1 MKIVFFVS
9 PDNIEYRILPARWEG
24 TSPVTE
30 QWALTHGWRKEE
42 REIPD
47 PPAVHTYSKL
57 RLYDAMVAA
66 GIWEEVKQAIEAAG
80 QWERWNWAN
89 DMATDY
95 EPFALLLA
103 QLRQTYGD
111 ELTDAILAEAEI

>member
-1 MKIVFFVS
+1 MVITIYIA
-9 PDNIEYRILPARWEG
+9 PNGMEYATLPKRYG
-24 TSPVTE
+24 NTSPVTE
-30 QWALTHGWRKEE
+30 QWALAHGWRKE
-42 REIPD
+42 RRTVPD
-47 PPAVHTYSKL
+47 PPVIHTYSKL

-95 EPFALLLA
+95 EPFAQLLS

-111 ELTDAILAEAEI
+111 ELTDAILASAEI